1 MPSEA
6 PSLGGESVKKRKRLS
21 RVAYVQT
28 SNLKERK
35 RVTMDEYPNCC
46 SFLYDKQKVYE
57 HKDRE
62 VQKQKQ
68 EAFLMRP
75 RGQNATKVTKDSRI
89 IIRVSQADKE
99 RYEAEAKHF
108 GMSTSKYILYS
119 VDNKV
124 INVVEGGAEI
134 VRAMYELNCA
144 LSKNEAREDISTDEL
159 RRALTTCVD
168 KLNRFCE
175 NLQEV

>member
-1 MPSEA
+1 
-6 PSLGGESVKKRKRLS
+6 
-21 RVAYVQT
+21 
-28 SNLKERK
+28 
-35 RVTMDEYPNCC
+35 
-46 SFLYDKQKVYE
+46 
-57 HKDRE
+57 
-62 VQKQKQ
+62 
-68 EAFLMRP
+68 MRP
-75 RGQNATKVTKDSRI
+75 RGQNTTKATKDSRI

-99 RYEAEAKHF
+99 RYEKEATRY

-144 LSKNEAREDISTDEL
+144 LSKHEAGKDLSTDEL

-168 KLNRFCE
+168 KLNCFCE
-175 NLQEV
+175 NLQGK

>member
-1 MPSEA
+1 
-6 PSLGGESVKKRKRLS
+6 
-21 RVAYVQT
+21 
-28 SNLKERK
+28 
-35 RVTMDEYPNCC
+35 
-46 SFLYDKQKVYE
+46 
-57 HKDRE
+57 
-62 VQKQKQ
+62 
-68 EAFLMRP
+68 MRP

-159 RRALTTCVD
+159 RSALTKCVD

>member
-1 MPSEA
+1 MKHRAKNS
-6 PSLGGESVKKRKRLS
+6 
-21 RVAYVQT
+21 
-28 SNLKERK
+28 
-35 RVTMDEYPNCC
+35 
-46 SFLYDKQKVYE
+46 
-57 HKDRE
+57 
-62 VQKQKQ
+62 
-68 EAFLMRP
+68 
-75 RGQNATKVTKDSRI
+75 TKTTKDSVI
-89 IIRVSQADKE
+89 TIRVSQADKE

-108 GMSTSKYILYS
+108 GMSTSKYILYL
-119 VDNKV
+119 VDNKA

-134 VRAMYELNCA
+134 VRAMYELNCV